1 MSGTGGESA
10 ASLLPR
16 LLPGG
21 GLEASASLL
30 PPELCLRAAC
40 LYRVDAAR
48 RELVAHAH
56 ALAEGV
62 HVPCPERLDLDESQ
76 HPLAVAG
83 RRGASSVVGPGDWGS
98 GLAALPLHHG
108 DAVVGVLV
116 LLPPEDAA
124 ADSLLHPLFGS
135 LCAQL
140 AASLVLTE
148 AALEAKSA
156 HGTLER
162 TRRELATTRA
172 LLDSVVEGS
181 DDGLILTDG
190 RGRILRV
197 NVAFAG
203 FLGLSPRD
211 LIGLGTTALHDLVT
225 DRSAAGGEGDSIPW
239 AKAVQAPG
247 ILGRLVLERPAER
260 QLEVRASP
268 LRDEEH
274 RVSGTLFVARDI
286 TRHESTNRMK
296 TEFVAT
302 VSHELRTPLTSL
314 HGALR
319 ILESFEE
326 RGEQPEQ
333 GGHFLAM
340 AVRNT
345 ERLIRLLDDILDV
358 ERIEHGRV
366 ELTPER
372 FSAHDVLRDS
382 IEDLRALADSKGV
395 TLRWHA
401 PPDAEVVGDRD
412 RIQQVLV
419 NLTSNAVKFSPRG
432 ETVSARA
439 RLVMQGIRFSVQDHG
454 PGIPAEAH
462 ERIFERFQQGDSSS
476 TRRAGG
482 TGLGLAICKAIV
494 EEHGGR
500 IWLRSLEGQGSTFYF
515 QIPLMRRA
523 AGRSPQ
529 SLSGEGPTDGHDP
542 GLGDR

>member
-1 MSGTGGESA
+1 M
-10 ASLLPR
+10 
-16 LLPGG
+16 
-21 GLEASASLL
+21 
-30 PPELCLRAAC
+30 
-40 LYRVDAAR
+40 
-48 RELVAHAH
+48 
-56 ALAEGV
+56 
-62 HVPCPERLDLDESQ
+62 
-76 HPLAVAG
+76 
-83 RRGASSVVGPGDWGS
+83 
-98 GLAALPLHHG
+98 
-108 DAVVGVLV
+108 GVLV
-116 LLPPEDAA
+116 LLPPDGVAA
-124 ADSLLHPLFGS
+124 ESLLHPLFGA

-140 AASLVLTE
+140 AASLVLTA
-148 AALEAKSA
+148 AALDAKAA

-162 TRRELATTRA
+162 TRRELTTTRA

-181 DDGLILTDG
+181 DDGLILTDA
-190 RGRILRV
+190 RGRIVRV
-197 NVAFAG
+197 NVAFAN
-203 FLGLSPRD
+203 FLGLLVRD
-211 LIGLGTTALHDLVT
+211 LVGRGATALHDLVT
-225 DRSAAGGEGDSIPW
+225 ERSPAGGGGDSIPW
-239 AKAVQAPG
+239 ARPVEAAG
-247 ILGRLVLERPAER
+247 ILGRVVLEHPTER
-260 QLEVRASP
+260 QREVRASP

-274 RVSGTLFVARDI
+274 RLSGTLFVARDI
-286 TRHESTNRMK
+286 TRHESTSRTK

-326 RGEQPEQ
+326 RGEESEQ
-333 GGHFLAM
+333 SGHFLGM

-345 ERLIRLLDDILDV
+345 ERLVRLLDDILDV

-366 ELTPER
+366 ELNPDR
-372 FSAHDVLRDS
+372 FSAHDVLQDS
-382 IEDLRALADSKGV
+382 IEDMRALADSKGV

-454 PGIPAEAH
+454 PGIPPEAH
-462 ERIFERFQQGDSSS
+462 GRIFERFQQGDSSS

-482 TGLGLAICKAIV
+482 TGLGLAISKAIV

-515 QIPLMRRA
+515 QMPLMRRA
-523 AGRSPQ
+523 AGRSA
-529 SLSGEGPTDGHDP
+529 SSYSGEGPTDGHDS

>member
-1 MSGTGGESA
+1 MSGSGGETA

-16 LLPGG
+16 LLPGS

-30 PPELCLRAAC
+30 PAELHLGAAC
-40 LYRVDAAR
+40 VFRVDGSR
-48 RELVAHAH
+48 RELVASAH
-56 ALAEGV
+56 AVAEGV
-62 HVPCPERLDLDESQ
+62 EPPCPAVLDLDGSE
-76 HPLAVAG
+76 HPAAVAG
-83 RRGASSVVGPGDWGS
+83 RRGAATVVGAGPWGS
-98 GLAALPLHHG
+98 GLTALPLRHG
-108 DAVVGVLV
+108 DSVVGVLV
-116 LLPPEDAA
+116 LLPPAGTP
-124 ADSLLHPLFGS
+124 ADSLLHPTLS
-135 LCAQL
+135 ALCTQVT
-140 AASLVLTE
+140 ASLVLADAQREIE
-148 AALEAKSA
+148 AVRAAA
-156 HGTLER
+156 DR
-162 TRRELATTRA
+162 TRRELASSRA
-172 LLDSVVEGS
+172 LLDSLVDGS
-181 DDGLILTDG
+181 DDGLLLTDA
-190 RGRILRV
+190 RGRVLRA
-197 NVAFAG
+197 NVAFAS

-211 LIGLGTTALHDLVT
+211 LVGLGTAALRDLVGN
-225 DRSAAGGEGDSIPW
+225 RSPARGGGDDIPW
-239 AKAVQAPG
+239 ARPVHHQG
-247 ILGRLVLERPAER
+247 ILGRIVLERPAER
-260 QLEVRASP
+260 QLEVSASP
-268 LRDEEH
+268 LRDDEH
-274 RVSGTLFVARDI
+274 RLSGTLFVARDV

-326 RGEQPEQ
+326 RGEETEQ
-333 GGHFLAM
+333 RGHFLGM

-366 ELTPER
+366 ELSPER
-372 FSAHDVLRDS
+372 FSAHDVLQDS
-382 IEDLRALADSKGV
+382 IEDMRALADARGV

-412 RIQQVLV
+412 RVQQVLV

-454 PGIPAEAH
+454 PGIAADQH

-500 IWLRSLEGQGSTFYF
+500 IWLRSVEGQGSTFYF

-523 AGRSPQ
+523 GGTSSQ
-529 SLSGEGPTDGHDP
+529 SLRSEVSSDGFDSGP
-542 GLGDR
+542 GDR